1 MKQGAILGAL
11 AAFFVYMLL
20 PIYGAGGAPASLIPT
35 ANVVSN
41 PSTMASYVDNLPFSM
56 VVFFSLEV
64 LGISVGVAAQVVL
77 KKSAPQ

>member
-1 MKQGAILGAL
+1 MKEGAILGAL

-20 PIYGAGGAPASLIPT
+20 PIYGASGQVNLIPT

-41 PSTMASYVDNLPFSM
+41 PSTMASYVNNLPFSM

-64 LGISVGVAAQVVL
+64 LGISAGVAAQVVL
-77 KKSAPQ
+77 KKSAL